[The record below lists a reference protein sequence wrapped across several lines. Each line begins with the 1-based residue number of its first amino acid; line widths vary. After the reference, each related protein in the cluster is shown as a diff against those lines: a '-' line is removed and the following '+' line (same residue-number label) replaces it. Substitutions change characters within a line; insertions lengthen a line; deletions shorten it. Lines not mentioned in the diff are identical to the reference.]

1 VNDIA
6 TPLDRVPR
14 TAPDELILELL
25 PRMQQSDNGRAL
37 VYDEGRL
44 VGIVSPSDIT
54 RAMTLAGLS
63 DQPRAA

>member
-1 VNDIA
+1 
-6 TPLDRVPR
+6 
-14 TAPDELILELL
+14 
-25 PRMQQSDNGRAL
+25 MQQSDNGRAL